1 MSYVFN
7 RQDAYELAQT
17 LKAETYQKGN
27 ELFFKT
33 CPKCNGGLASHDKN
47 TFSINLSN
55 GLFKCFRSTCGY
67 SGHFVELARD
77 FNFPLDFGEAKVF
90 RKLPQKKITSKP
102 DAVAYLEKRGIGS
115 EVTNRYRVTVR
126 TDNPNILVFPF
137 YDENN
142 VLVSVKYRHT
152 RPKKDGPKEWF
163 EKDTKPI
170 LFGMAQCHG
179 FDRLIITEGQIDSLS
194 VAEAGCS
201 NACSV
206 PTGAKGF
213 TWLTYCWDWIIQFK
227 EVIVFGD
234 CEKGTVTLA
243 DTLQARLPQ
252 TVKTVRVADYL
263 GEKDAND
270 ILQKYGKEAVRKAI
284 ENAEVI
290 IPSNIK
296 DLSQVKAIDI
306 NSLPKI
312 FTNIREVDRVI
323 GGMAFGQLIVL
334 TGKRGEGKSTFM
346 SQLIAEALD
355 QSQNVFVYSGELA
368 DFHFRRWLDY
378 QLAGAKHITET
389 VNSFGDTDYL
399 LSDEVSEKIGNWYKG
414 RAFIYDN
421 SYIPQNKSEI
431 ETLPQTVEKV
441 VTKFGV
447 SLVCIDNLMTAMDTV
462 TQNDNLNL
470 AQGNFVTELKKLAIK
485 YNIVIVL
492 VAHPRKSNADFVN
505 DDVSGSSDIT
515 NRADIVMSYKRV
527 DRAEGSGGSL
537 VITKNRLKGVL
548 AVGEN
553 AIPLLYSPK
562 TKRIFSE
569 TSRPKCYGWESEKQE
584 NELLIFD
591 DLI

>member
-1 MSYVFN
+1 MGYEFN
-7 RQDAYELAQT
+7 RQDAYDFADAIKTEHF
-17 LKAETYQKGN
+17 LKGD

-33 CPKCNGGLASHDKN
+33 CPKCRGGRAEHDKN
-47 TFSINLSN
+47 TFSINLTT
-55 GLFKCFRSTCGY
+55 GLFKCFRSSCGY

-77 FNFPLDFGEAKVF
+77 FNFLLDFGEPKVF
-90 RKLPQKKITSKP
+90 RKLPQKKITTKP
-102 DAVAYLEKRGIGS
+102 AAVTYMESRGIGS

-126 TDNPNILVFPF
+126 KDNEDILVFPF

-142 VLVSVKYRHT
+142 ALVSVKYRHT
-152 RPKKDGPKEWF
+152 KPKLDSPKEWF
-163 EKDTKPI
+163 EKNTKPI
-170 LFGMAQCHG
+170 LFGMAQCRG
-179 FDRLIITEGQIDSLS
+179 FHRLIITEGQLDSLS
-194 VAEAGCS
+194 VAEAGYT
-201 NACSV
+201 NAVSV
-206 PTGAKGF
+206 PTGARGF

-234 CEKGTVTLA
+234 CEKGAVTLA

-270 ILQKYGKEAVRKAI
+270 ILRKYGKDAIRKCI
-284 ENAEVI
+284 ENAEI
-290 IPSNIK
+290 LIPSNIK
-296 DLSQVKAIDI
+296 DLSQVEAVDI
-306 NSLPKI
+306 NNLPKI
-312 FTNIREVDRVI
+312 FTNIREVDKVI

-355 QSQNVFVYSGELA
+355 QNQSVFVYSGELA

-378 QLAGAKHITET
+378 QLAGGANISE
-389 VNSFGDTDYL
+389 NINAYGESEYS
-399 LSDEVSEKIGNWYKG
+399 LSSEVSERIGNWYKG

-421 SYIPQNKSEI
+421 SYIPQDKSEM
-431 ETLPQTVEKV
+431 ETLPQTIEKV

-447 SLVCIDNLMTAMDTV
+447 SLVCIDNLMSAMETV
-462 TQNDNLNL
+462 TQNENLNL
-470 AQGNFVTELKKLAIK
+470 AQGNFVTQLKKLAIK

-492 VAHPRKSNADFVN
+492 VAHPRKSQNDFSN

-527 DRAEGSGGSL
+527 DKDGESCGNL
-537 VITKNRLKGVL
+537 MITKNRLKGVL
-548 AVGEN
+548 AVGDSS
-553 AIPLLYSPK
+553 IPLLYSAK

-569 TSRPKCYGWESEKQE
+569 TSRPRKYGWENETKE
-584 NELLIFD
+584 DELLIFD